1 MKAAPAVL
9 VCVLDMYERTAK
21 VLVDKGY
28 RGALGVLID
37 QAYDE
42 PKVEVEISQRQDNT
56 KGFQVEPKRWIVEH
70 TWTWARKC
78 AKPDSR

>member
-28 RGALGVLID
+28 RGALSALID

-42 PKVEVEISQRQDNT
+42 PKVEVEISQQQDNT
-56 KGFQVEPKRWIVEH
+56 KGFQVEPKRWIVEP
-70 TWTWARKC
+70 TWIWARKC

>member
-28 RGALGVLID
+28 RGALSALID

-42 PKVEVEISQRQDNT
+42 PKVEVEISQQQDNT
-56 KGFQVEPKRWIVEH
+56 KGFQVEPKRWIVEP

-78 AKPDSR
+78 PKPDSR